1 MYFGRTL
8 GMQREEVLY
17 TPLGE
22 MRDLVNCQSVVSGN
36 YTQIEYGEV
45 DDLARIR

>member
-1 MYFGRTL
+1 
-8 GMQREEVLY
+8 MQREEVLY

-22 MRDLVNCQSVVSGN
+22 MRYLVNCQSVVSGN